1 MFGGAVIHLRLHVDC
16 PHDFNRQ
23 VNDLGAA
30 MRKVEIRL
38 LTPPRPQKIY
48 NVFYRLGS
56 CI

>member
-1 MFGGAVIHLRLHVDC
+1 MFGGAVIHIRLHVDC

-30 MRKVEIRL
+30 MRKVEM
-38 LTPPRPQKIY
+38 TPPRPQKIY

-56 CI
+56 SI